1 MKTPV
6 IRPILMVGE
15 HDVGKTHYGGQLLKR
30 LMNSDG
36 YLRMDGAADNLEPFE
51 LVMDSLNEGR
61 LADRTPTTT
70 YNESV
75 WPIIDSEGRK
85 AHLVWPDYGGE
96 QIREII
102 EKRRVPNA
110 WRSRI
115 TQSRAWILLIR
126 LQKIRTD
133 NDIFSR
139 PLASLKGNTTEHQE
153 TNRKQETPGT
163 GEIRLSDQAR
173 LIELLQILV
182 QTRLTGDGGLEESPR
197 LLILLTCWDEVEGDK
212 TEKGTRPV
220 EILRQRLPMFLDF
233 VLSNWENPLI
243 FGLSALGRRLDKN
256 EPDRDYVSRG
266 SEHFGYVVL
275 KNGTHCKD
283 LTLPIRKLL
292 SDFHDDM
299 RHMDNAD

>member
-1 MKTPV
+1 MKAPV

-139 PLASLKGNTTEHQE
+139 PLASLKGNTAEPRE
-153 TNRKQETPGT
+153 TNRKQETPET
-163 GEIRLSDQAR
+163 GEIELSDQAR

-182 QTRLTGDGGLEESPR
+182 QTQLTDDGCLEGDPR
-197 LLILLTCWDEVEGDK
+197 LLILLTCWDEAEGDK
-212 TEKGTRPV
+212 TEKGD
-220 EILRQRLPMFLDF
+220 E
-233 VLSNWENPLI
+233 
-243 FGLSALGRRLDKN
+243 GRSKS
-256 EPDRDYVSRG
+256 YVSVFRC
-266 SEHFGYVVL
+266 SSIS
-275 KNGTHCKD
+275 C
-283 LTLPIRKLL
+283 
-292 SDFHDDM
+292 
-299 RHMDNAD
+299 